1 MYAFLSDF
9 MYWLNS
15 NILSFSDDITIPQK
29 SLFLHTFP
37 WDLNLF
43 SVLKEDVF
51 EWAVVCEDVWMF
63 VL

>member
-1 MYAFLSDF
+1 MLFLSDF

-15 NILSFSDDITIPQK
+15 NISFSDDIAILQK
-29 SLFLHTFP
+29 SLFLHTFQ

-51 EWAVVCEDVWMF
+51 EWAIVCEDACMC